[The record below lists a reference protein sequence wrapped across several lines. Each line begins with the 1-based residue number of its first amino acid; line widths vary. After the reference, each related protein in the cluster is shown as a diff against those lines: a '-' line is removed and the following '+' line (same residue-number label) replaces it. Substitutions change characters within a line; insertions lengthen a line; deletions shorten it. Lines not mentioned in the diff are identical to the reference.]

1 MPSLLFW
8 VRGKDQSPRGPKG
21 REQRWG
27 SCGGGSQLP
36 VHRLGGLGSA
46 VSSPSAVRVGTLA
59 AERFSG
65 IPQAPEWPILELVG
79 GQVRAGGMSPPL
91 NPPMT
96 PNFVMLP
103 VPMPALAAVV
113 AGQVKWSTF
122 QPRKAASFA
131 LRVDHRYRRLDK
143 SASGLF
149 MSTSWHV
156 GQCRIK
162 VGAIDAAA
170 LGPFKK

>member
-1 MPSLLFW
+1 VPSLLFW
-8 VRGKDQSPRGPKG
+8 VRGKDRSPRGPKG

-59 AERFSG
+59 AERFSV
-65 IPQAPEWPILELVG
+65 IPQAPNGPFWNLLG
-79 GQVRAGGMSPPL
+79 AKFGRGGMSPPL

-122 QPRKAASFA
+122 QPRKR
-131 LRVDHRYRRLDK
+131 LRHSLCELTIVIGDLTSRRVGFSCRRVGV
-143 SASGLF
+143 SASAGLRWVLL
-149 MSTSWHV
+149 MLQH
-156 GQCRIK
+156 
-162 VGAIDAAA
+162 
-170 LGPFKK
+170 